1 VANPTA
7 YGVDIASFQG
17 APDWEKV
24 KAHGFIFAYVK
35 TTEFPH
41 YVNPLAMEQ
50 RVSAFKAG
58 LAVGNYCYAQARLG
72 RGVDQAAFFLAKSTI
87 EGWHLI
93 PFLDVEESGSEGAKP
108 SEIEQFCVDWANTV
122 CAALKIKRVM
132 LYTDQNMLRNRIKVT
147 KRLQQLFVLDLA
159 DWTLGPPP
167 KLRGW
172 DIVCQQ
178 YDTSRGVPGI
188 VGPVDKDRLY
198 VPLDSL
204 KIEHNRT
211 GSIPPPVCSP
221 TNTRP
226 AILGRVLGR
235 E

>member
-17 APDWEKV
+17 IPDWAKV
-24 KAHGFIFAYVK
+24 KQHGFTFAYIK
-35 TTEFPH
+35 TTEYPH
-41 YVNPLAMEQ
+41 YVNPAATEQ
-50 RVSAFKAG
+50 RVTAFKAG
-58 LAVGNYCYAQARLG
+58 LTVGNYCYGKAKLGHGIEQA
-72 RGVDQAAFFLAKSTI
+72 DFFLKKSNI
-87 EGWHLI
+87 EAWHLI
-93 PFLDVEESGSEGAKP
+93 PFLDLEESGSEGAKP
-108 SEIEQFCVDWANTV
+108 AELEQFAMDWGQHV
-122 CAALKIKRVM
+122 CAALKISKVL

-147 KRLQQLFVLDLA
+147 RRLQRLYVLDLA

-172 DIVCQQ
+172 NIVCQQ

-198 VPLDSL
+198 VPIDSL

-211 GSIPPPVCSP
+211 GDIPLAEHSP
-221 TNTRP
+221 TNPPSIARFWK
-226 AILGRVLGR
+226 ARD